1 VKIYLLNQ
9 EIYRG
14 VYASFSHILIPVRMR
29 LDALDSKVFGQIP
42 AIRRMNNRL

>member
-1 VKIYLLNQ
+1 
-9 EIYRG
+9 
-14 VYASFSHILIPVRMR
+14 MR